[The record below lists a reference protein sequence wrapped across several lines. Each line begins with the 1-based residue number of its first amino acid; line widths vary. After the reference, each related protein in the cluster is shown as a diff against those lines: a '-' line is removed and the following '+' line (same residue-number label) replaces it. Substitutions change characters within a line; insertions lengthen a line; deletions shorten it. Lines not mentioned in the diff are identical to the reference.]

1 MVLTFFPKTVE
12 EGYTLNFYRSTK
24 FGENKNLITT
34 DNGSWVLLN
43 DEEFSL
49 LRSFRVHEDASL
61 FSILKEEGIVLTKDS
76 IEKVVD
82 DYRQRFN
89 FLFLGPSL
97 HIVVLT
103 FRCNSRCV
111 YCHSVPKLPDEKKFD
126 LDEDTAKSIVD
137 FILTSP
143 SDSLI
148 IEFQGGEPLLNFD
161 VIKSIIEYATEQS
174 KIKKKKV
181 VFSLVSNLTLMDEEI
196 LKFLMRNNVIGLS
209 TSLDGPK
216 EVHDKNRKY
225 INDSG
230 TYDNV
235 VYWIKRIKTEFKQYF
250 SLNALT
256 TITKYSLPYANEIPQ
271 ELFDLGFSG
280 IWLRFLNNLGFAHN
294 IWGKIGY
301 TSQDF
306 LSFYKKSL
314 EHILKLNEKRYFA
327 EMWAVYI
334 GKKILQKKD
343 PMLVDFQSPCGAG
356 IGQLVYDHKGDIF
369 TCDEAKIL
377 GDTFKLGNV
386 RENTLKEVINHPTVV
401 SMMNISSKF
410 PLICDSCVWSPYCG
424 VCPVNFYMT
433 QENIV
438 PKLSG
443 EFRCNI
449 LGEIIKTIFQK
460 IIFSENDR
468 KLISK
473 WMEMPL
479 I

>member
-1 MVLTFFPKTVE
+1 
-12 EGYTLNFYRSTK
+12 
-24 FGENKNLITT
+24 
-34 DNGSWVLLN
+34 
-43 DEEFSL
+43 
-49 LRSFRVHEDASL
+49 
-61 FSILKEEGIVLTKDS
+61 
-76 IEKVVD
+76 
-82 DYRQRFN
+82 
-89 FLFLGPSL
+89 
-97 HIVVLT
+97 
-103 FRCNSRCV
+103 
-111 YCHSVPKLPDEKKFD
+111 LPDEKKFD
-126 LDEDTAKSIVD
+126 LDEDTEKSIVD